1 MRPDWNRWVRRGR
14 WALLGSL
21 AYLGLNVLE
30 VVLGSYRDRTGMADC
45 AIILGA
51 AVWPGER
58 PSLTLRARTWRGG
71 EVYRAGYTRHL
82 ILTGSVGKHPPA
94 EAEVMRRLLATWGV
108 PAEAMVLED
117 QATTTAESARLCA
130 EIMRRRGWES
140 ALIVSDP
147 WHTPR
152 ATRLFRREGM
162 RALPCPAF
170 DSPTWTRLGKR
181 LYYTLREAAILA
193 CRRIIS

>member
-1 MRPDWNRWVRRGR
+1 MQRGR

-30 VVLGSYRDRTGMADC
+30 VALGSYRDHTGTADC
-45 AIILGA
+45 TIILGA

-58 PSLTLRARTWRGG
+58 ASLTLRARTARGA
-71 EVYRAGYTRHL
+71 EVYRAGHTGHL
-82 ILTGSVGKHPPA
+82 ILTGGVGKYPPA

-130 EIMRRRGWES
+130 ETMRRRGWES